1 MKASQT
7 KAVQDGQPVIVLV
20 RPQLGEN
27 IGTAARAMANFGL
40 TQLRIVAPRD
50 GWPSAKAKAAAAGA
64 DGVLD
69 QAQIFSTAAQ
79 AVADLNLV
87 FATSARRR
95 DMVKPVETPVSAV
108 ELAVGALG
116 AGHRAGFLFG
126 PERTGL
132 DSEEVVV
139 ADALVQVPTHAGFT
153 SINLAQAVLVVAY
166 EWFKRTGQGLAEPH
180 LPMPNTR
187 PATKGELTG
196 LFEHLESELDAAGFL
211 LPVEKRPA
219 MVRNI
224 RNLLHRRELTEQD
237 VRTLRGV
244 VVALTRH
251 AARRAGAKGETAK

>member
-1 MKASQT
+1 MTANQSQT
-7 KAVQDGQPVIVLV
+7 RENTMPVIVLV

-40 TQLRIVAPRD
+40 MDLRIVAPRD
-50 GWPSAKAKAAAAGA
+50 GWPNDKAVAAAAGA
-64 DGVLD
+64 DAVLEG
-69 QAQIFSTAAQ
+69 AQVFETAAQ

-108 ELAVGALG
+108 ERAAGAVG
-116 AGHRAGFLFG
+116 AGHRVGFLFG

-132 DSEEVVV
+132 SSDEVVV

-153 SINLAQAVLVVAY
+153 SINLAQAVLLVAY
-166 EWFKRTGQGLAEPH
+166 EWFKRTGQGDIKPH
-180 LPMPNTR
+180 VPMAGTR
-187 PATKGELTG
+187 PATKAELTG
-196 LFEHLESELDAAGFL
+196 LFEHLEGELDAAQFL

-219 MVRNI
+219 MVRNL
-224 RNLLHRRELTEQD
+224 RNLLHRRDLTEQD

-244 VVALTRH
+244 VVALVGH
-251 AARRAGAKGETAK
+251 AARRG